1 MVALFVCMFVVV
13 VVVVVVVVL
22 NRCLRLPGG
31 SNDPRS
37 LETSTCGQLMRR
49 PE

>member
-1 MVALFVCMFVVV
+1 MVALVVCLFVV

-22 NRCLRLPGG
+22 NRCLRSPVG